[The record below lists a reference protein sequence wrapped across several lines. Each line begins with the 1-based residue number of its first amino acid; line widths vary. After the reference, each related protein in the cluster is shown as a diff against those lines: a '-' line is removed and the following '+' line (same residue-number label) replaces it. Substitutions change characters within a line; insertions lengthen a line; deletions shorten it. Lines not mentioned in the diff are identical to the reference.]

1 MKCAECFQFVSTRF
15 VLEKIKLMP
24 IQKNTQSDIDKLTKI
39 NTIFKQ

>member
-15 VLEKIKLMP
+15 VLENIKLMP
-24 IQKNTQSDIDKLTKI
+24 IQKKYSDIDKLTKI

>member
-24 IQKNTQSDIDKLTKI
+24 IQKYSDIDKLTKI

>member
-15 VLEKIKLMP
+15 VFR
-24 IQKNTQSDIDKLTKI
+24 KNQINANTKKYSDIDKLTKI